1 MKRCTGGG
9 GGWGEFPS
17 QTGWELLGTKCA
29 MESQFPTQTAATAV
43 LVLKYEKLSGFTSSL
58 FILSPLYSMILPF
71 NTPGQKWREILEV

>member
-1 MKRCTGGG
+1 
-9 GGWGEFPS
+9 
-17 QTGWELLGTKCA
+17 